1 MTKLDTLFA
10 YKRRLV
16 VASEQLEAFRDELL
30 DDVRTARSLA
40 DMGNCHLIREQVI
53 RAIDRVGIAVAFID
67 KKMKEAQQ

>member
-10 YKRRLV
+10 YKRRLI

-30 DDVRTARSLA
+30 DDARTARSLD

-53 RAIDRVGIAVAFID
+53 RAIDRVGVAVAFID

>member
-1 MTKLDTLFA
+1 MTRLDTLFA

-30 DDVRTARSLA
+30 DDVRTARSLD